1 MQQLRCAAPPPGGP
15 RGAARGYLMSA
26 MSQLLEDMNN
36 VLESSP
42 PALVDVSSS
51 ESSAQSSPVPG
62 QIVEDDQSKGLDL
75 AGEFVEF
82 DDSPV
87 LYAVDGVYP
96 LAIQSSALDYFEGV
110 VAHNP
115 GMDYVAF
122 RDSRDTS
129 VLFYGDSISYS
140 NGRFIGSGNYVRY
153 NGSYDTQNPITRG
166 TDSLSIGSSGYIY
179 SNLDRSFAAFPSGEV
194 VTYGSVVSVC
204 LCVCI
209 GLWIVQRIFFR
220 R

>member
-1 MQQLRCAAPPPGGP
+1 
-15 RGAARGYLMSA
+15 MSA
-26 MSQLLEDMNN
+26 MSELLEDMND

-42 PALVDVSSS
+42 PALVDLSSS
-51 ESSAQSSPVPG
+51 ESSLQPSPVPD
-62 QIVEDDQSKGLDL
+62 QIVEDDQSQELDL

-82 DDSPV
+82 ADSPV
-87 LYAVDGVYP
+87 LYSVDGVYP
-96 LAIQSSALDYFEGV
+96 AAIQSSALDYFEGV

-115 GMDYVAF
+115 GVDYVAF
-122 RDSRDTS
+122 RDSQYTS
-129 VLFYGDSISYS
+129 VLFYGDEISYS

-153 NGSYDTQNPITRG
+153 DSSYNTQNPITRG

-194 VTYGSVVSVC
+194 VTYGSVVPVC

-209 GLWIVQRIFFR
+209 GLWIMQRIFFR

>member
-1 MQQLRCAAPPPGGP
+1 
-15 RGAARGYLMSA
+15 MSA
-26 MSQLLEDMNN
+26 MSELLEDMND

-42 PALVDVSSS
+42 PALVDLSSS
-51 ESSAQSSPVPG
+51 ESSVQPSPVPD
-62 QIVEDDQSKGLDL
+62 QIVEDDQSQELDL

-87 LYAVDGVYP
+87 LYAIDGVYP
-96 LAIQSSALDYFEGV
+96 AAIQSSALDYFEGV

-122 RDSRDTS
+122 RDSQYTS
-129 VLFYGDSISYS
+129 VLFYGDEISYS

-153 NGSYDTQNPITRG
+153 DGSYNTENPITRG
-166 TDSLSIGSSGYIY
+166 TDTLSIGSSGYIY

-194 VTYGSVVSVC
+194 VTYGSVVPFA
-204 LCVCI
+204 LCVGI
-209 GLWIVQRIFFR
+209 GLWILGRIFFR

>member
-1 MQQLRCAAPPPGGP
+1 
-15 RGAARGYLMSA
+15 MSA
-26 MSQLLEDMNN
+26 MSELLEDMND

-42 PALVDVSSS
+42 PALVDLSSS
-51 ESSAQSSPVPG
+51 ESSVQPSPVSG
-62 QIVEDDQSKGLDL
+62 QIVDDQSQELDKT
-75 AGEFVEF
+75 GEFVEF

-96 LAIQSSALDYFEGV
+96 AAIQSSALDYFEGV

-122 RDSRDTS
+122 RESRDTS

-140 NGRFIGSGNYVRY
+140 NGRFTGSGNYVRY

-194 VTYGSVVSVC
+194 VTYGAVVPVC

>member
-1 MQQLRCAAPPPGGP
+1 
-15 RGAARGYLMSA
+15 MSA
-26 MSQLLEDMNN
+26 MSDLLEDMDN
-36 VLESSP
+36 VLESAP
-42 PALVDVSSS
+42 PAVVDMESVESTSQPSALPS
-51 ESSAQSSPVPG
+51 EV
-62 QIVEDDQSKGLDL
+62 IDDEYDRE
-75 AGEFVEF
+75 GEYVEF
-82 DDSPV
+82 YDSPV

-96 LAIQSSALDYFEGV
+96 AAIQSSALNYFEGV

-140 NGRFIGSGNYVRY
+140 NGRFTGSGNYVRY

-166 TDSLSIGSSGYIY
+166 TDTLFIGSSGYIY

-194 VTYGSVVSVC
+194 VTYGSVVPVC

>member
-1 MQQLRCAAPPPGGP
+1 
-15 RGAARGYLMSA
+15 MSA
-26 MSQLLEDMNN
+26 MSQLLEDMSD

-42 PALVDVSSS
+42 PALVDMESVESTSQPSSL
-51 ESSAQSSPVPG
+51 PD
-62 QIVEDDQSKGLDL
+62 QIVEDAQSDQLDPS
-75 AGEFVEF
+75 GDFIQF

-87 LYAVDGVYP
+87 LYAVGGVYP
-96 LAIQSSALDYFEGV
+96 AAIQSSALDYFEGV

-140 NGRFIGSGNYVRY
+140 NGRFTGSGDFVRY
-153 NGSYDTQNPITRG
+153 DGSYDTQNPITRG

-194 VTYGSVVSVC
+194 VTYGSVVPVC

-209 GLWIVQRIFFR
+209 GLWIMQRIFFR

>member
-1 MQQLRCAAPPPGGP
+1 
-15 RGAARGYLMSA
+15 MSA
-26 MSQLLEDMNN
+26 MSDLLEDMND
-36 VLESSP
+36 VLENSP
-42 PALVDVSSS
+42 SALVDLSSS
-51 ESSAQSSPVPG
+51 ESSVQSSPVPG
-62 QIVEDDQSKGLDL
+62 QIVEYGQSQEFDQD
-75 AGEFVEF
+75 GEFVEF
-82 DDSPV
+82 DESPV

-96 LAIQSSALDYFEGV
+96 AAIQSSALDYFEGV

-140 NGRFIGSGNYVRY
+140 NGRFTGSGNYVRY
-153 NGSYDTQNPITRG
+153 DGSYDTQNPITRG
-166 TDSLSIGSSGYIY
+166 ADSLSIGSSGYIY

-194 VTYGSVVSVC
+194 VTYGSVVPVC

>member
-1 MQQLRCAAPPPGGP
+1 
-15 RGAARGYLMSA
+15 MSA
-26 MSQLLEDMNN
+26 MSELLGDMND

-42 PALVDVSSS
+42 SALVDLSSS
-51 ESSAQSSPVPG
+51 ESSVQPSPVPD
-62 QIVEDDQSKGLDL
+62 QIVEDTQSDQLDIS
-75 AGEFVEF
+75 GDSIQF
-82 DDSPV
+82 DDYPV
-87 LYAVDGVYP
+87 LYAVRGVYP
-96 LAIQSSALDYFEGV
+96 AAIQSSALAYFEGV

-140 NGRFIGSGNYVRY
+140 NGRFTGSGDFVRY
-153 NGSYDTQNPITRG
+153 DGRYDTQNPITRG

-179 SNLDRSFAAFPSGEV
+179 SNLDRSFAAFPSAEV
-194 VTYGSVVSVC
+194 VTYGSVVPVC

>member
-1 MQQLRCAAPPPGGP
+1 
-15 RGAARGYLMSA
+15 MSA
-26 MSQLLEDMNN
+26 MSELLGDMND

-42 PALVDVSSS
+42 SALVDLSSS
-51 ESSAQSSPVPG
+51 ESSVQPSPVSD
-62 QIVEDDQSKGLDL
+62 QILEDEQSQELDL
-75 AGEFVEF
+75 AGDFVEF

-87 LYAVDGVYP
+87 LYSVGGVYP
-96 LAIQSSALDYFEGV
+96 AAIQSSALYYFEGV
-110 VAHNP
+110 VSHNP

-122 RDSRDTS
+122 RDSQYTS
-129 VLFYGDSISYS
+129 VLFYGDEISYS
-140 NGRFIGSGNYVRY
+140 NGRFTGSGNYVRY
-153 NGSYDTQNPITRG
+153 DGSYDTQNPITRG
-166 TDSLSIGSSGYIY
+166 TDTLSIGSSGYIY

-194 VTYGSVVSVC
+194 VTYGSVVPVC

>member
-1 MQQLRCAAPPPGGP
+1 
-15 RGAARGYLMSA
+15 MSA
-26 MSQLLEDMNN
+26 MSDLLEDMDN
-36 VLESSP
+36 VLESAP
-42 PALVDVSSS
+42 PAVVDMESVESTPQPSALPS
-51 ESSAQSSPVPG
+51 EV
-62 QIVEDDQSKGLDL
+62 IDDEYDRE
-75 AGEFVEF
+75 GEYVEF
-82 DDSPV
+82 YDSPV

-96 LAIQSSALDYFEGV
+96 AAIQSSALNYFEGV

-140 NGRFIGSGNYVRY
+140 NGRFTGSGNYVRY

-166 TDSLSIGSSGYIY
+166 TDTLFIGSSGYIY

-194 VTYGSVVSVC
+194 VTYGSVVPVC

>member
-1 MQQLRCAAPPPGGP
+1 MQQLRSAAPPLGGP
-15 RGAARGYLMSA
+15 RGAARGILMSA
-26 MSQLLEDMNN
+26 MSHLLEDMNN

-42 PALVDVSSS
+42 PALVDMESFESTPQPSALPS
-51 ESSAQSSPVPG
+51 EIIDSGA
-62 QIVEDDQSKGLDL
+62 DR
-75 AGEFVEF
+75 EFEYFEF
-82 DDSPV
+82 SEPE
-87 LYAVDGVYP
+87 LFLVDGVYP
-96 LAIQSSALDYFEGV
+96 ASIQGSALDYFEGIV
-110 VAHNP
+110 SHNP

-129 VLFYGDSISYS
+129 VLFYGNSISYS
-140 NGRFIGSGNYVRY
+140 NGRFSGSGNYVRY
-153 NGSYDTQNPITRG
+153 NGNYDAQNPITRG
-166 TDSLSIGSSGYIY
+166 TDTLSIGSSGYIY

-194 VTYGSVVSVC
+194 VTYGSVVPVC

>member
-26 MSQLLEDMNN
+26 MSELLEDMND

-42 PALVDVSSS
+42 PALVDLSSS
-51 ESSAQSSPVPG
+51 ESSVQPSSVPD
-62 QIVEDDQSKGLDL
+62 QIVEDDQSQEFDQR
-75 AGEFVEF
+75 EFVEF
-82 DDSPV
+82 DDLPV

-96 LAIQSSALDYFEGV
+96 AAIQSSALDYFEGV

-140 NGRFIGSGNYVRY
+140 NGRFTGSGDFVRY

-194 VTYGSVVSVC
+194 VTYGSVVPFA
-204 LCVCI
+204 LCVGI
-209 GLWIVQRIFFR
+209 GLWILGRILFR

>member
-1 MQQLRCAAPPPGGP
+1 
-15 RGAARGYLMSA
+15 MSA

-51 ESSAQSSPVPG
+51 ESSVQPSPVPG
-62 QIVEDDQSKGLDL
+62 QIVED
-75 AGEFVEF
+75 AGEFVQF

-96 LAIQSSALDYFEGV
+96 SAIQSSALDYFEGV

-140 NGRFIGSGNYVRY
+140 NGRFTGSGNYVRY

-194 VTYGSVVSVC
+194 VTYGSVVPVC

-209 GLWIVQRIFFR
+209 GLWIVGRLLFR

>member
-1 MQQLRCAAPPPGGP
+1 
-15 RGAARGYLMSA
+15 MSA
-26 MSQLLEDMNN
+26 MSELLEDMND

-42 PALVDVSSS
+42 PALVDLSNS
-51 ESSAQSSPVPG
+51 ESSVQPSSVPD
-62 QIVEDDQSKGLDL
+62 QIVEDDQSEATDL
-75 AGEFVEF
+75 QGDFVEFDESPVTDLHGDFVEF

-96 LAIQSSALDYFEGV
+96 AAIQSSALDYFEGV

-129 VLFYGDSISYS
+129 VLFYGDEISYS
-140 NGRFIGSGNYVRY
+140 NGRFTGSGNYVRY
-153 NGSYDTQNPITRG
+153 NGSYDSQNPITRG
-166 TDSLSIGSSGYIY
+166 TDTLSIGSSGYIY

-194 VTYGSVVSVC
+194 VTYGSVVSFC